1 MQIEIPIF
9 RQISRDLKL
18 PPRAFQVWRS
28 AIEFLDLVEW
38 RELKLVSIEL
48 DLEDVDQSTVSRSLT
63 LLVDRGYLCKL
74 TEAGAPA
81 RYRVPLSR
89 ADCTTKAPVESTVE
103 TPGTSHVT
111 SRRTR
116 ARIVSNGVV

>member
-9 RQISRDLKL
+9 RQISRDLSL

-28 AIEFLDLVEW
+28 AIEFLDVVDW
-38 RELKLVSIEL
+38 RELKQMAIEL
-48 DLEDVDQSTVSRSLT
+48 ELDVDQSTVSRALAV
-63 LLVDRGYLCKL
+63 LVDRGYLCKL
-74 TEAGAPA
+74 AEIGAQP

-89 ADCTTKAPVESTVE
+89 VDPVAPSTPPAASESVVTT
-103 TPGTSHVT
+103 HLT

-116 ARIVSNGVV
+116 ARVVSNGVV